1 MLNNYE
7 FKTKHSIVE
16 TQVDDTTVVGV
27 KLEDSPFTGII
38 VQYGKVSFDNL
49 DAAEAADK
57 IVLNFDYE
65 ILDAA
70 GIEYNTESLEMYL
83 GDVLQDI
90 IAFEIRRKSLSDVIM
105 EVDV

>member
-16 TQVDDTTVVGV
+16 TRVDDTTVVGV

-49 DAAEAADK
+49 DAAEAADE
-57 IVLNFDYE
+57 IVLNFEYE

-70 GIEYNTESLEMYL
+70 GIDYNTESLEMYL

-90 IAFEIRRKSLSDVIM
+90 IAFEIRRKSLSDVIT